1 MPSLPARS
9 YKPAER
15 PSSPTSPAANTEPLP
30 PSSRRRLVVRK
41 KVQGATPLV
50 SAKTQS
56 SSPPPHE
63 AFPLTTRR
71 AVHPPLDSQAPPS
84 SHSFRVKPL
93 SAPHIEPI
101 AVFDEDSEQFF
112 DDGEHVHLLS
122 DDEDED
128 DEPADPILR
137 LKAHPAVEARRQKLV
152 RGVAAIVAFAA
163 GISIFAGGS
172 HAAQALL
179 GKGGLAEGSS
189 GASVGAH
196 MRATMCNR

>member
-9 YKPAER
+9 NKPAER
-15 PSSPTSPAANTEPLP
+15 PSSPTSPTASTEPLP

-41 KVQGATPLV
+41 IQGKAPLV
-50 SAKTQS
+50 PAKAPST
-56 SSPPPHE
+56 PPHE

-93 SAPHIEPI
+93 SAPHIEPV

-112 DDGEHVHLLS
+112 EDGEHVHLLD
-122 DDEDED
+122 DDEED
-128 DEPADPILR
+128 DDPADPVLR
-137 LKAHPAVEARRQKLV
+137 RKAHPAVEARRQKLV
-152 RGVAAIVAFAA
+152 RGVAAVVAFAA

-179 GKGGLAEGSS
+179 GKGGAAEAS
-189 GASVGAH
+189 GAGGGSVAAH